1 MAIDLAQV
9 GRQVLERSQ
18 SRLADQ
24 APHGA
29 GIGPGQGAARFEEL
43 MEAPDAPAGT
53 PTDGGVAR
61 AAFDRTP
68 PSAPAGE
75 VDDVPPRASTVGDRI
90 LANLPRSAVRS
101 PAEAGQPVVGPPTGN
116 PPVDIAR
123 PMESLELQIE
133 VARIKETI
141 GLAVSATQKSS
152 QGVDT
157 LLKSQ

>member
-18 SRLADQ
+18 SRIAEQ
-24 APHGA
+24 APQVEGVS
-29 GIGPGQGAARFEEL
+29 PGQGAARFEQL
-43 MEAPDAPAGT
+43 MEAPDATLGA

-61 AAFDRTP
+61 GAFDETP
-68 PSAPAGE
+68 PSTAAGE
-75 VDDVPPRASTVGDRI
+75 VDNIPPRASTVGDRI
-90 LANLPRSAVRS
+90 LANFSRS
-101 PAEAGQPVVGPPTGN
+101 PVQAPADAGQQVVGPSAEK
-116 PPVDIAR
+116 PVIDGGR
-123 PMESLELQIE
+123 PMESLELQIK

-141 GLAVSATQKSS
+141 GLAASATQKSS